1 MNNMKRFIIRASIL
15 LVIMGV
21 FLLIVIKFGGGDD
34 AEVEPITAY
43 RFDSDIDTEPQ
54 TIQSGKVKLVFDPT
68 KATFI
73 FTDKYGNE
81 WRSNPEGAEDF
92 VNDASKSILLVQYKN
107 NAGAKNDLSS
117 REHSVNKGNYTY
129 EKVDESTIRIDF
141 TIGLISKTYFIPTV
155 MSEERFNELSEMV
168 SKETK
173 GMLRDWY
180 RKYDPETLDDKF
192 PDKADKLRETYPDL
206 KDGKKVYELYDTT
219 QDYQKEDLEAGL
231 IADINYSHED
241 WEKDNEYGQLEGS
254 KDVLPT
260 VNVSMFLK
268 LENDELVVEIPY
280 SSIEYYE
287 KYPITEFRVLPF
299 FCASN
304 KSQNGYMFVPDGSGA
319 IINFNNGKITQNNY
333 SARMY
338 GWDYGAP
345 RDIVVSD
352 PIARFPVYGAS
363 FTDTD
368 ASLLCV
374 IEEGDAYATIEADVA
389 GRAYDFNYVTNVFS
403 IVHNQLA
410 DVGSRSIHGYTVYE
424 AAIPKDEK
432 LCLRY
437 FGVDSSDYVE
447 MAKEYRSY
455 LLNRYPE
462 LKESSNENLPV
473 AVELLGAVAKMQHV
487 LGFPKELPY
496 ALTTYKEMD
505 AILKDLKSNGWE
517 NVNVILNGWFNK
529 GIDHK
534 WADDISLI
542 GKLGKKKNFKDLL
555 SNAKGLGYNVS
566 LKADFMFERKDTLLD
581 SYHIKRDSARF
592 LSREVAEFKPISDI
606 WYGELDDGESYYLA
620 KPSVTMKTIDSF
632 LKDASSLGSTS
643 IAFSS
648 IGNKLGAD
656 YYRKNPVSR
665 QKVLNQQA
673 EKLAALK
680 GNNNIIYKGNA
691 YALPYADIVVDFPIQ
706 ASKASIEDA
715 SIPFFPIALHGYVR
729 YTGDSINIT
738 NDYITNLLRSA
749 ETGAGLYFIFMDAE
763 TDELQESAH
772 TEYFGA
778 NYAAWKQQANE
789 LYKRYMNDFGNLT
802 TKTIEG
808 HRMINDNVY
817 VTKYSDGTQVYVNY
831 RTTDYSIGGFTIPA
845 QDWVVVKGGN

>member
-1 MNNMKRFIIRASIL
+1 MKRFIIRASIL

-21 FLLIVIKFGGGDD
+21 FLLIVIKFGGSGD

-43 RFDSDIDTEPQ
+43 RFDSDLDTEPQ

-68 KATFI
+68 KATFV

-81 WRSNPEGAEDF
+81 WLSNPVGSEEV

-155 MSEERFNELSEMV
+155 MSEERFLELSEMV

-173 GMLRDWY
+173 NMLRDWY
-180 RKYDPETLDDKF
+180 RKYDPETLDEKF
-192 PDKADKLRETYPDL
+192 PDKAAKLRETYPDL
-206 KDGKKVYELYDTT
+206 NEGKKVYELYDNT

-241 WEKDNEYGQLEGS
+241 WEKDNEYGQVEGS
-254 KDVLPT
+254 KDILPT

-280 SSIEYYE
+280 NSIVYYD

-299 FCASN
+299 FCAAN
-304 KSQNGYMFVPDGSGA
+304 KSQNGYLFVPDGSGA

-363 FTDTD
+363 FTDSD

-374 IEEGDAYATIEADVA
+374 IEEGDAYATVEADVA
-389 GRAYDFNYVTNVFS
+389 GRTYDFNYVTNVFTV
-403 IVHNQLA
+403 VHNQLA

-424 AAIPKDEK
+424 ESIPKDEK
-432 LCLRY
+432 LSLRY
-437 FGVDSSDYVE
+437 IGVDSSDYVD

-496 ALTTYKEMD
+496 ALTTYNEMD
-505 AILKDLKSNGWE
+505 TILKDLKANGWE
-517 NVNVILNGWFNK
+517 NINVILNGWFNK
-529 GIDHK
+529 GVDHK

-555 SNAKGLGYNVS
+555 SNAKGMGYNVS
-566 LKADFMFERKDTLLD
+566 LKADFMFERKDTLMD

-606 WYGELDDGESYYLA
+606 WYGELEDGESYYLA
-620 KPSVTMKTIDSF
+620 KPSVTLKTIDKF
-632 LKDASSLGSTS
+632 LKDASSLGSS
-643 IAFSS
+643 SVAFAS

-656 YYRKNPVSR
+656 YFRKNPVSR
-665 QKVLNQQA
+665 QKAMNQQV

-680 GNNNIIYKGNA
+680 GNKNIIYKGNA
-691 YALPYADIVVDFPIQ
+691 YALPYADIVVDFPVQ
-706 ASKASIEDA
+706 ASKASIEDG

-763 TDELQESAH
+763 TEELQESAH

-778 NYAAWKQQANE
+778 NYEAWKKQANE
-789 LYKRYMNDFGNLT
+789 LYRRYTNDFGNLT
-802 TKTIEG
+802 KKTIEG
-808 HRMINDNVY
+808 HRMVNDNVY
-817 VTKYSDGTQVYVNY
+817 VTKYSDGTEVYVNY
-831 RTTDYSIGGFTIPA
+831 RTTDYSIGSFTIPA